1 MRVKKEL
8 NFMLYEIFE
17 KHILR
22 LEHDLYFLMD
32 FISENGL
39 WQEAKDYLEEHE
51 DDAIPFGLGSIQ

>member
-1 MRVKKEL
+1 
-8 NFMLYEIFE
+8 MLYEIFE

-22 LEHDLYFLMD
+22 LEHDLYFLID